1 MATFSA
7 GMQATATAIDIEK
20 LVNDATWKD
29 ILIDLVHKNELDPW
43 NIDIIYVVDKYI
55 EAVKGMKMMD
65 LRVPANI
72 ILAASILL
80 RLKSQMLK
88 LDEEA
93 EQLEDSRVERPF
105 VTVDALTFRLRLPP
119 KRRIALSELLEA
131 LEEAMKLKEVRE
143 SRSKEEEII
152 VPIKFTMV
160 NLEDEMNSI
169 YSTLEAHADKSN
181 MITFSQTRRLF
192 SSSDMLINLFV
203 PLLFLYHNSRIELI
217 QESFFGEI
225 IIALNKAG
233 PNAESRDR

>member
-1 MATFSA
+1 MATVGIS
-7 GMQATATAIDIEK
+7 MQATATTIDIEK
-20 LVNDATWKD
+20 LVSDATWKD

-55 EAVKGMKMMD
+55 EAVKGMKMLD

-80 RLKSQMLK
+80 RLKSEMLK
-88 LDEEA
+88 LDEQA
-93 EQLEDSRVERPF
+93 EQLEDARIERPY
-105 VTVDALTFRLRLPP
+105 VSVDALTFRLRLPP

-143 SRSKEEEII
+143 SRNKGDDII
-152 VPIKFTMV
+152 VPIKFAMV
-160 NLEDEMNSI
+160 NIEEEMNNI
-169 YSTLEAHADKSN
+169 YSMLKANADKSN
-181 MITFSQTRRLF
+181 MITFSHTKRLF
-192 SSSDMLINLFV
+192 GADDVLINLFV
-203 PLLFLYHNSRIELI
+203 PLLFLYQNNRIELI

-233 PNAESRDR
+233 ANA